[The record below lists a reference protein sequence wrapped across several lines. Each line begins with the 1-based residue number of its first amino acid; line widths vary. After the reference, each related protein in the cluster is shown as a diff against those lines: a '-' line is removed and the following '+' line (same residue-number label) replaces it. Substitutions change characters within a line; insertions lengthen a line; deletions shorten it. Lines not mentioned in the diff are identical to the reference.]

1 VSNVTATETTGVAE
15 GFSAGAPA
23 YDDVVRHNIQG
34 AVRLI
39 ASLPDGDYRDVLDVG
54 CGTGFSAA
62 AMIDRFSPTRMIGV
76 DPSQGMLDVMREK
89 LAAYPDVAVEL
100 HAAEVME
107 MPVAAASV
115 DAVISSMA
123 FHWFP
128 DKAGAMREM
137 GARLRPGGVIGI
149 LCSGRGGEIA
159 FQNILRDMD
168 PPVPP
173 AWLTAWDVVQRDVD
187 EMEAYIA
194 DAGLET
200 VDIWMETRTRRT
212 PVDAY
217 LERIRVVAGHL
228 SAGIPADELD
238 ALNAR
243 LYAAT
248 SAAAGPEGFEYTFAK
263 LFAVARRAG

>member
-1 VSNVTATETTGVAE
+1 MSEGTATETAGVAE

-34 AVRLI
+34 AVRLV

-54 CGTGFSAA
+54 CGTGFSSV
-62 AMIDRFSPTRMIGV
+62 AMIDRFSPSRLIGI
-76 DPSQGMLDVMREK
+76 DPSRGMLDVMSNK
-89 LAAYPDVAVEL
+89 LAGYPSVDVEL
-100 HAAEVME
+100 HAAEVMA
-107 MPVAAASV
+107 MPVAEATV

-128 DKAGAMREM
+128 DKPGALHEM
-137 GARLRPGGVIGI
+137 GARLRPGGVLGI
-149 LCSGRGGEIA
+149 LCSGRGGEMA
-159 FQNILRDMD
+159 FQDILRAID

-173 AWLTAWDVVQRDVD
+173 AWLTAWDTVQRGID
-187 EMEAYIA
+187 EMEVYIA
-194 DAGLET
+194 GAGLQA

-228 SAGIPADELD
+228 SAGIPTEELD

-243 LYAAT
+243 LLAAT

-263 LFAVARRAG
+263 LFAVARRPA